1 MSSTTEMGKVI
12 NLREENIGLLEG
24 LKKTWKKKKEKSA
37 VMTSFRV

>member
-24 LKKTWKKKKEKSA
+24 LKKNLEKEEGK
-37 VMTSFRV
+37 VCCDDVF